1 MSGFR
6 ELSQTYNKYAKRG
19 ERERQ
24 RWRYTDSWKSP
35 LYLCPGFSS
44 NRSVA
49 GGSSPHPSVGTR
61 FELGEAVVLCKD
73 CCALELV
80 WCQVDRP
87 VVKTPIYSPLW
98 ISDSLSCLVQQVNQ
112 GHQGAPLHFAHDLCL
127 RSSSLKL
134 CCPGK

>member
-73 CCALELV
+73 CRALELV
-80 WCQVDRP
+80 WVSGGQTSSENPHILTALDLGL
-87 VVKTPIYSPLW
+87 TQLFGSAGE
-98 ISDSLSCLVQQVNQ
+98 Q